1 MGWLYRVADA
11 ERLSLCASA
20 GTQVAGCIAVIGAS
34 ACIVAMHC
42 THGGAH
48 WKKIVRQ
55 PANLSAIVHFW
66 LFLCFQVKVKIL
78 KSH

>member
-11 ERLSLCASA
+11 ERLSSCAPA

-42 THGGAH
+42 MHDGMH
-48 WKKIVRQ
+48 YKKIVRE
-55 PANLSAIVHFW
+55 PANLSAIVHF
-66 LFLCFQVKVKIL
+66 
-78 KSH
+78 